1 MKINSLSQSIRASL
15 GFGAASLALS
25 LVCVMPVQADVAQW
39 SGTNSDWTDS
49 GNWKIAP
56 PSIASDVMVT
66 DLIIGSSNTVTYS
79 NFGNASAGGTQGTQG
94 TAFNSLLVE
103 GTSTTMTLSQQSDSL
118 NAGSLIVGDTVTG
131 AFTQDNSAGAANV
144 SVQSMIIGNNYGAIG
159 SYSMTDLSSSN
170 VLSLIV
176 SGAEVVGEYGVGTFV
191 QNGGSNQ
198 AGSLWVNNAGGQ
210 GPDSYTLNQGTLT
223 TGQTNIGNAMSD
235 PSNTSS
241 YIQTGGIA
249 STGAFSMATG
259 CALPSAGGGCA
270 PGSVSYAYLSGGSF
284 TVTGLAMVGG
294 GGYAEFNQSGTAAST
309 INSLI
314 VGAAASS
321 LELDNSLAATGI
333 ASQGVVNLSGGS
345 VLVTNSAVIGAGDST
360 IGNPAIVGIDY
371 GINGVVNQ
379 SGGQLKVDSNL
390 TVGEAGSIV
399 GGQGVYSL
407 SGTGQLAVANTLVV
421 GDEAGNAKGTGVFN
435 QSGGSLKAAN
445 MTVGTDGTFNYSG
458 GSFTLSSGAGTLTNA
473 GQVTI
478 TGSGNQTLFANVIN
492 DGSFKVTGTVVEYT
506 GSFTNN
512 GKYNSDPSTNVFNGL
527 TVGTNGYLIGSS
539 GDVFKM
545 QGDFY
550 NNSTSELWATSTAML
565 EFTSSPTTT
574 HKMTTMGT
582 VFGQYEWGIL
592 QIDSGASL
600 DLNGVY
606 TVGWLDLVD
615 GITQLS
621 LLTGNF
627 TIYYDAS
634 LAANGYLA
642 GISDNGHNGYLVA
655 YNAASS
661 RLNALSVPEP
671 STWALLVLSLLALL
685 LHRRQSII

>member
-15 GFGAASLALS
+15 GLGAASLALS
-25 LVCVMPVQADVAQW
+25 FVYVMPVQADVAQW
-39 SGTNSDWTDS
+39 TGANSGDWTNN
-49 GNWKIAP
+49 GNWIIAP
-56 PSIASDVMVT
+56 PSLGSDVMVT
-66 DLIIGSSNTVTYS
+66 DLISGLNNTVTYS
-79 NFGNASAGGTQGTQG
+79 NFGNASAGGTPG
-94 TAFNSLLVE
+94 TALNSLLVE
-103 GTSTTMTLSQQSDSL
+103 GTSTTMTLSQHSDSL
-118 NAGSLIVGDTVTG
+118 NAGSLKVGDTGTG

-144 SVQSMIIGNNYGAIG
+144 SVQSMIIGNNYGASG
-159 SYSMTDLSSSN
+159 SYTMTDQSN
-170 VLSLIV
+170 GNGNALSLIV
-176 SGAEVVGEYGVGTFV
+176 NGAEVVGQDGVATFV

-198 AGSLWVNNAGGQ
+198 ADSLVVNNDGAQ

-223 TGQTNIGNAMSD
+223 TGQTNIGNAMND

-241 YIQTGGIA
+241 YNQTGGIA

-259 CALPSAGGGCA
+259 CALPSVGGGCA
-270 PGSVSYAYLSGGSF
+270 PGSVSYANLSGGSF
-284 TVTGLAMVGG
+284 NVTGLAMVGG
-294 GGYAEFNQSGTAAST
+294 GGYAEFNQSGTTVST

-321 LELDNSLAATGI
+321 LELDNSLAATGL

-345 VLVTNSAVIGAGDST
+345 LLVSNSAVIGAGDST
-360 IGNPAIVGIDY
+360 IGNPAMAGIDY
-371 GINGVVNQ
+371 GVNGVVNQ
-379 SGGQLKVDSNL
+379 SGGQLSVGSNL

-407 SGTGQLAVANTLVV
+407 SSTGQLAVASTLVV
-421 GDEAGNAKGTGVFN
+421 GDEVGNAKGTGVFN
-435 QSGGSLKAAN
+435 QSGGSLNAAN
-445 MTVGTDGTFNYSG
+445 MEVGTGGTVNYSG
-458 GSFTLSSGAGTLTNA
+458 GSFTLDSGVGILTNA
-473 GQVTI
+473 GQVNI

-512 GKYNSDPSTNVFNGL
+512 GTYHSDPSTNVFNGL

-550 NNSTSELWATSTAML
+550 NNSTSGLWATSAAML

-582 VFGQYEWGIL
+582 AFGQYEWGIL

-621 LLTGNF
+621 MLTGNF

-642 GISDNGHNGYLVA
+642 GISDNGHLVA
-655 YNAASS
+655 YNTPSNG
-661 RLNALSVPEP
+661 LNALSVPEP

-685 LHRRQSII
+685 LHRRQSFI

>member
-1 MKINSLSQSIRASL
+1 M
-15 GFGAASLALS
+15 
-25 LVCVMPVQADVAQW
+25 C
-39 SGTNSDWTDS
+39 
-49 GNWKIAP
+49 
-56 PSIASDVMVT
+56 PSFC
-66 DLIIGSSNTVTYS
+66 G
-79 NFGNASAGGTQGTQG
+79 
-94 TAFNSLLVE
+94 
-103 GTSTTMTLSQQSDSL
+103 
-118 NAGSLIVGDTVTG
+118 
-131 AFTQDNSAGAANV
+131 
-144 SVQSMIIGNNYGAIG
+144 
-159 SYSMTDLSSSN
+159 
-170 VLSLIV
+170 
-176 SGAEVVGEYGVGTFV
+176 
-191 QNGGSNQ
+191 
-198 AGSLWVNNAGGQ
+198 
-210 GPDSYTLNQGTLT
+210 
-223 TGQTNIGNAMSD
+223 
-235 PSNTSS
+235 
-241 YIQTGGIA
+241 
-249 STGAFSMATG
+249 
-259 CALPSAGGGCA
+259 GGGCA
-270 PGSVSYAYLSGGSF
+270 PGSVSYANLSGGSF

-294 GGYAEFNQSGTAAST
+294 GGYAEFNQSGATVST

-314 VGAAASS
+314 VGAASSS
-321 LELDNSLAATGI
+321 LDLDTSLAATGI

-345 VLVTNSAVIGAGDST
+345 LFVSNSAVIGAGDST
-360 IGNPAIVGIDY
+360 IGNPAIAGTTY

-379 SGGQLKVDSNL
+379 SGGQLNVGSNL
-390 TVGEAGSIV
+390 NVGEAGSIV

-421 GDEAGNAKGTGVFN
+421 GDEAGIAKGTGVFT
-435 QSGGSLKAAN
+435 QSGGSLNAAN

-458 GSFTLSSGAGTLTNA
+458 GSFTLDSGVGILTNA
-473 GQVTI
+473 GQVNI
-478 TGSGNQTLFANVIN
+478 TGSGNQTLFAKVIN

-512 GKYNSDPSTNVFNGL
+512 GTYHSDPSTNVFNGL

-550 NNSTSELWATSTAML
+550 NNSTSGLWATSAAML

-582 VFGQYEWGIL
+582 AFGEYEWGIL

>member
-1 MKINSLSQSIRASL
+1 MKINSLSQSIRVSL
-15 GFGAASLALS
+15 GLGAVSLALS
-25 LVCVMPVQADVAQW
+25 LACVMPVQADVAQW
-39 SGTNSDWTDS
+39 TGTNSDWTDS

-79 NFGNASAGGTQGTQG
+79 NSGNASAGGTPS

-103 GTSTTMTLSQQSDSL
+103 GTSTTMTLSQHSDSL
-118 NAGSLIVGDTVTG
+118 NAGSLKVGDMGTG
-131 AFTQDNSAGAANV
+131 TFTQDNSAGAANV

-159 SYSMTDLSSSN
+159 SYSMTDQSVSN
-170 VLSLIV
+170 ALSLNV

-210 GPDSYTLNQGTLT
+210 GPDSYTLNMGTLT
-223 TGQTNIGNAMSD
+223 TGQTNIGNAMID

-241 YIQTGGIA
+241 YNQTGGTA
-249 STGAFSMATG
+249 STDAFSMATG
-259 CALPSAGGGCA
+259 CSLPAAVGDGCA
-270 PGSVSYAYLSGGSF
+270 PGSVSYANLSGGSF
-284 TVTGLAMVGG
+284 NVNGLAMVGG
-294 GGYAEFNQSGTAAST
+294 GGYAEFNQSGTTVST

-321 LELDNSLAATGI
+321 LNLTNSIDVTGL

-345 VLVTNSAVIGAGDST
+345 LHVSNSAVIGAGDPT
-360 IGNPAIVGIDY
+360 IGDPAIAGTTY

-379 SGGQLKVDSNL
+379 SGGQLSVGSNL

-421 GDEAGNAKGTGVFN
+421 GDEAGIAKGTGVFT
-435 QSGGSLKAAN
+435 QSGGSLNAAN

-458 GSFTLSSGAGTLTNA
+458 GSFTLDSGVGILTNA
-473 GQVTI
+473 GQVNI
-478 TGSGNQTLFANVIN
+478 TGSGNQTLFAKVIN

-512 GKYNSDPSTNVFNGL
+512 GTYHSDPSTNVFNGL

-550 NNSTSELWATSTAML
+550 NNSTSGLWATSAAML

-582 VFGQYEWGIL
+582 AFGEYEWGIL

-621 LLTGNF
+621 MLTGNF

-642 GISDNGHNGYLVA
+642 GISDNGHLVA
-655 YNAASS
+655 YNTPSNG
-661 RLNALSVPEP
+661 LNALSVPEP